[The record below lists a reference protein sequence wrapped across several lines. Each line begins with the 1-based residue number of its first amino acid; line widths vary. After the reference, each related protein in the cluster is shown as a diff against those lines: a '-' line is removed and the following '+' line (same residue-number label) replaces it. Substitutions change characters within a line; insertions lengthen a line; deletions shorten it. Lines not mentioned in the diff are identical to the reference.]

1 MSCCEKSVQTTSPLR
16 RRPLRQNQFEPKA
29 NPTREQADRTASQN
43 AHDEIGAY
51 IAIRNIL
58 LADAEKSPT
67 SEAIASLAVANDV
80 VETCL
85 RPACPPY
92 QAQHLSETQAVR
104 ERKACQKVKQR
115 IAQLSAAVA
124 V

>member
-1 MSCCEKSVQTTSPLR
+1 MQTTTPLR
-16 RRPLRQNQFEPKA
+16 RRPTHPNQFEQELIPKHD
-29 NPTREQADRTASQN
+29 QAEPTASPH
-43 AHDEIGAY
+43 AHDEISAY

-67 SEAIASLAVANDV
+67 SEAIASLAAANDV

-85 RPACPPY
+85 QPACPPY
-92 QAQHLSETQAVR
+92 QAQHLSETDAVR
-104 ERKACQKVKQR
+104 ERKVCQKVKQR